1 MAREMVVKKF
11 GKAYCRLWLAAP
23 LKRVVFSGHVHDVVG
38 LLPTLVGS
46 PIEARGAWCVVCLL
60 PTLVG
65 SPIEA
70 THSLWTI
77 CDSLVLLPTQVGS
90 PIKAKR
96 RAMARPKTYPYCRLR
111 SAAPLKPLLR
121 TTRTSVT
128 FAYCRL
134 RSAAPLKRCW
144 RRGSRSRP
152 RRLLPTQ
159 VGSPIEARLTWKRPT
174 SSQS

>member
-90 PIKAKR
+90 PIEALTPVGSRSGISSLLPTQVGSPIKAKR

-111 SAAPLKPLLR
+111 SAAPLKP
-121 TTRTSVT
+121 
-128 FAYCRL
+128 
-134 RSAAPLKRCW
+134 
-144 RRGSRSRP
+144 G
-152 RRLLPTQ
+152 
-159 VGSPIEARLTWKRPT
+159 
-174 SSQS
+174 